1 MFPGLVQSNTQL
13 VAANAAL
20 TAKATD
26 LVNTVKNQQA
36 QIAYVSK
43 WWMIRVFRFEIGV
56 TPGDY
61 DKEWTQSLPSWPL

>member
-43 WWMIRVFRFEIGV
+43 WC
-56 TPGDY
+56 
-61 DKEWTQSLPSWPL
+61 TQDDSSFSF